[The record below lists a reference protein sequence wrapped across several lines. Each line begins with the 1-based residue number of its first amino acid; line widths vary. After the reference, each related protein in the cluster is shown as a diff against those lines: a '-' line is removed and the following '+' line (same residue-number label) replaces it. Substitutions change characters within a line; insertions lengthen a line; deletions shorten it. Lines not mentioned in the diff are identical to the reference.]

1 MQIIVKKTDF
11 VVNYNI
17 DGTYPKR
24 DYSEYKAI
32 STLGNQFIHFYILKH
47 RLRKKP

>member
-24 DYSEYKAI
+24 DYSQNIKAM
-32 STLGNQFIHFYILKH
+32 STLGDQFIHFYILKH
-47 RLRKKP
+47 